1 MNERRSLQLLA
12 EKYEQSV
19 APVMEDTRKGIDR
32 LATFSADRAAT
43 EQKFKEYEA
52 VVTNF
57 YNNIETLE
65 RLSNDPLLL
74 KLAKI
79 LSDINS
85 GEINSLNTSGEIATD
100 LSDDEQHKLGVFV
113 QLLDDVFNDR
123 VPKDRLG
130 YMLLTPL
137 ANIYPNNKKR

>member
-19 APVMEDTRKGIDR
+19 APVIEDTGKGIDR
-32 LATFSADRAAT
+32 LATFSAGKAAT

-52 VVTNF
+52 MVTNF

-65 RLSNDPLLL
+65 RLSNDPFLL
-74 KLAKI
+74 KLAKT
-79 LSDINS
+79 LTELNNPDV
-85 GEINSLNTSGEIATD
+85 GEPQDMT
-100 LSDDEQHKLGVFV
+100 DDESHKLHVFV